1 MQVRVVERY
10 GCRRHLGKP
19 WKRLQGRAAYVVVL
33 LLLPVRQ
40 GRRQLN
46 KPHQR
51 LQGRAAFVVV
61 LQLQLRQGRR
71 RPDKPYQRLQRS
83 VVLTVVLLQQQQLL
97 QLLPGSQSL

>member
-1 MQVRVVERY
+1 M
-10 GCRRHLGKP
+10 
-19 WKRLQGRAAYVVVL
+19 VL

-71 RPDKPYQRLQRS
+71 RPDKPCQRLQRS